1 MELVLSAYA
10 RPDLLGQAVAR
21 GEAELGEARQQW
33 GWSLIQTFTEVR
45 RWLATLGRSFWL
57 PHWPSR
63 DSGVRHGRDPSYSP
77 QHNLRSPNH

>member
-10 RPDLLGQAVAR
+10 KPDLLGQAVAR

-45 RWLATLGRSFWL
+45 GWLATLGRLILGAFQFLFPVSIPKAHQEASL
-57 PHWPSR
+57 TS
-63 DSGVRHGRDPSYSP
+63 
-77 QHNLRSPNH
+77 

>member
-45 RWLATLGRSFWL
+45 RWLATLWRLILGAFQFL
-57 PHWPSR
+57 
-63 DSGVRHGRDPSYSP
+63 SP
-77 QHNLRSPNH
+77 VSIPKAHQEASLVKDL